1 MDKIIRDDFRR
12 LHDFIRLHKDDE
24 DSPIVWIAQIVEKLA
39 RAEYYK
45 HHAD

>member
-1 MDKIIRDDFRR
+1 MDEIIRDDFRR
-12 LHDFIRLHKDDE
+12 LHDFVKVNNDDA

-39 RAEYYK
+39 RTEYYK